1 MEMKNRDL
9 VMNLNMLNA
18 VVDIERAY
26 EKTHNEKLFQGR
38 IKVSYGI
45 KKNLD
50 LLTTLLKPYEAARK
64 DIINEFRN
72 TEAENEQ
79 LKSKQNEENELAKE
93 EGRTPNQVNIPI
105 ILKEG
110 KDEAA
115 YLKAL
120 DELLD
125 IDVPDVNIYKINIE
139 SLDGLPLNSDEVG
152 LLMFMLE

>member
-1 MEMKNRDL
+1 
-9 VMNLNMLNA
+9 MLNA
-18 VVDIERAY
+18 IVQVEREY
-26 EKTHNEKLFQGR
+26 EQAHNEKLFKGR

-45 KKNLD
+45 KKNLEH
-50 LLTTLLKPYEAARK
+50 LTTLLKPYEEARK
-64 DIINEFRN
+64 DIVKEYRDV
-72 TEAENEQ
+72 ESESAQ
-79 LKSKQNEENELAKE
+79 LKEKQEKENKLAKKYE
-93 EGRTPNQVNIPI
+93 REPRQVTIPI

-110 KDEAA
+110 KTESD